1 MNRRWLFCLLLFVG
15 LDLAAFLYWRWRHE
29 HRYDAPIRAAA
40 ARHGLPPAL
49 VKAVVW
55 KESNF
60 DPAAVGKAGELGL
73 MQLMD
78 EAAHE
83 WAGAMKLPSFAH
95 EHVLDPGTNTLAGCY
110 YLAKLL
116 RRYPGTDNPLPYALA
131 DYNAGRGN
139 VLKWMTGPARTNSA
153 AFLAQMTFPST
164 RAYIA
169 AITERYAQY
178 RAEFR

>member
-1 MNRRWLFCLLLFVG
+1 LIGINAGCYFF
-15 LDLAAFLYWRWRHE
+15 WRYRQD
-29 HRYDAPIRAAA
+29 HRYDTQIRTAA
-40 ARHGLPPAL
+40 ARYGLPPAL

-55 KESNF
+55 RESNF
-60 DPAAVGKAGELGL
+60 DPAVVGKAGEIGL

-78 EAAHE
+78 ETAHE
-83 WAGAMKLPSFAH
+83 WAGAMRLREFAH
-95 EHVLDPGTNTLAGCY
+95 EHVFDPGTNTLAGSY

-139 VLKWMTGPARTNSA
+139 VLKWMAGPARTNSA

-164 RAYIA
+164 RAYIG
-169 AITERYAQY
+169 AITERYAKY